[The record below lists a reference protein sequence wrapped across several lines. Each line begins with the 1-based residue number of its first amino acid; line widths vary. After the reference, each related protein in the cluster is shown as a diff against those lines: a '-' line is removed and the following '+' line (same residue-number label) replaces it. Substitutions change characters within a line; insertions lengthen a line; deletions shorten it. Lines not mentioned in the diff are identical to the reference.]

1 MTFTDASMQ
10 NQIEKDLI
18 TTVTVNSKIEIC
30 TFEHNIKNAASNY
43 MCEIKIHL
51 LPHVVFQEVQIS
63 LAVCRPLKVVPN
75 IHFFR

>member
-18 TTVTVNSKIEIC
+18 TTVTVNSQIEIC

-43 MCEIKIHL
+43 MCEIQIHL
-51 LPHVVFQEVQIS
+51 KPHVVFQEVQIS